1 VNVSSA
7 KWFTVGG
14 CIPLKCMIYLWYQT
28 LILKFCFLQ
37 AFWYMRFA
45 YDDTYI
51 VLCNIGAYID
61 ISLTSAVKLHWNAL
75 LLKGT

>member
-1 VNVSSA
+1 
-7 KWFTVGG
+7 
-14 CIPLKCMIYLWYQT
+14 
-28 LILKFCFLQ
+28 
-37 AFWYMRFA
+37 MRFA